1 MRVPDRELLEGR
13 WRGRLAAAGE
23 VKLEEAVVA
32 DEVSWKVIDAGN
44 ENKTN

>member
-1 MRVPDRELLEGR
+1 
-13 WRGRLAAAGE
+13 